1 MPRFHIT
8 IHSSDREHL
17 RDLVRVHKLQ
27 VFEHGIQRDDAGYT
41 VHAMAQPAEIAA
53 LRAAGYQVEQHEDL
67 DEHGRARQQEV
78 GKGNRYLRPPNKH

>member
-8 IHSSDREHL
+8 IHSNDREKL

-27 VFEHGIQRDDAGYT
+27 VFEHGTQHDDSGYT

-53 LRAAGYQVEQHEDL
+53 LKAAGYHVEQHEDL
-67 DEHGRARQQEV
+67 DEKGRARQQEV
-78 GKGNRYLRPPNKH
+78 GKGNRYRRPPGAH